1 MSRPRAWN
9 ACAALAALL
18 AGCAVGPDYRAP
30 DAPAL
35 GVPDTYTVA
44 PGTAAEAP
52 SDLAAWW
59 RRFDDPLLTELV
71 ARATASNLQVA
82 ESVARLSQARE
93 SLIQSRASQLPSL
106 TGSAGLTRNYSRNAG
121 SSLVVGTGD
130 SATGGTVIN
139 TGGSSSSNQLSLGL
153 DASWQ
158 TDIFGGL
165 RRTVEASRAAADS
178 ARFDLEGVRT
188 SVAGETATNYI
199 DARLAQARLAIALD
213 TLRTQDDNLQIAR
226 WRVQA
231 GLVSSLDVEQAR
243 VQRAQTA
250 ATIPTLQTSFT
261 SAVNRI
267 GVLTGLAPGA
277 LRTTLST
284 PRPVPVAPETIGVG
298 VPADTLRLRPDVRS
312 AERQLAA
319 ATARIGV
326 AKAQLYPALA
336 ISGNINT
343 AAAAVGDIGS
353 VLTGALFAGL
363 TQTIFDAGRLRS
375 QVRSARAGAELAY
388 ATYKRTVLS
397 GLEDVENASQAL
409 ESARARQAELRVAVD
424 AAEAAALYA
433 RSQYGA
439 GLTDFLTL
447 LSSEQALLSARD
459 ALAASQGDQATAA
472 VRLYLALGGGWE
484 PAPLIPDKA
493 AR

>member
-1 MSRPRAWN
+1 MNRRL
-9 ACAALAALL
+9 ACLLELLAAGSL
-18 AGCAVGPDYRAP
+18 AGCALGPNYRAP
-30 DAPAL
+30 DVSAL
-35 GVPDTYTVA
+35 GVPREYAVA
-44 PGTAAEAP
+44 PGKAAEAAG
-52 SDLAAWW
+52 DLAAWW
-59 RRFDDPLLTELV
+59 RRFDDPLLTELI
-71 ARATASNLQVA
+71 ARSTASDLQVA
-82 ESVARLSQARE
+82 ESVTRLTQARE
-93 SLIQSRASQLPSL
+93 ALVQARADQLPSL
-106 TGSAGLTRNYSRNAG
+106 AGSTGLTRNFNRIAG

-165 RRTVEASRAAADS
+165 RRTVEASRAAQDS

-188 SVAGETATNYI
+188 SVAAETATNYI
-199 DARLAQARLAIALD
+199 DARLAQARLAIARD

-250 ATIPTLQTSFT
+250 ATIPLLETNFT
-261 SAVNRI
+261 SAANRI
-267 GVLTGLAPGA
+267 SVLTGQAPGA
-277 LRTTLST
+277 LRGELST
-284 PRPVPVAPETIGVG
+284 ARPIPRAPELIGVG

-336 ISGNINT
+336 VSGNFNT
-343 AAAAVGDIGS
+343 AAAAVGDIGQT
-353 VLTGALFAGL
+353 LTGALFAGL

-375 QVRSARAGAELAY
+375 QVRSARAGAELAL

-409 ESARARQAELRVAVD
+409 ESARRRQAELRVAVD

-433 RSQYGA
+433 RSQYA
-439 GLTDFLTL
+439 SGLTDFLTL
-447 LSSEQALLSARD
+447 LQSEQSLLAARD
-459 ALAASQGDQATAA
+459 TLASAQADQARGA
-472 VRLYLALGGGWE
+472 VQLYLALGGGWE
-484 PAPLIPDKA
+484 PASLLSGGSP
-493 AR
+493 R